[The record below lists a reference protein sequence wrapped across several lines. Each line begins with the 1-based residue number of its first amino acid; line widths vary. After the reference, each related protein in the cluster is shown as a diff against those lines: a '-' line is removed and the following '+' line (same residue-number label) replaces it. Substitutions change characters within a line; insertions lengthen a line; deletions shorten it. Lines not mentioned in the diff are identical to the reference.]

1 MKKIES
7 KIYELSEKLPSGT
20 TQIQLTD
27 NTELEI
33 EGSKKI
39 IEYNENLILIKLE
52 KNILKV
58 IGTNLKT
65 NCYSSG
71 FVTIYGNINSL
82 EFMEV

>member
-71 FVTIYGNINSL
+71 FVTIYGNINLL
-82 EFMEV
+82 EFVEV